1 MMNTPAWMI
10 GAKIAVKMAAAIK
23 AIKNLMGVMGLG
35 YFRFSG

>member
-23 AIKNLMGVMGLG
+23 AIKNLIG
-35 YFRFSG
+35 FI

>member
-23 AIKNLMGVMGLG
+23 ASKNLMGVMSLG
-35 YFRFSG
+35 YLRFWG